1 MRVVHPALGLHDGAA
16 SVEYGETLVPAL
28 RVRGHRVVRTV
39 HNGGRDHA
47 CWQGLL
53 PDALVETFR

>member
-1 MRVVHPALGLHDGAA
+1 MRVVHLALGLHDGAA
-16 SVEYGETLVPAL
+16 SVEYGEALVPAL
-28 RVRGHRVVRTV
+28 RVRGHRAVRTV

-53 PDALVETFR
+53 ADALVETFR